1 MHAEFGDFIVSTDQ
15 QMLDVDFI
23 CSALS
28 QTYWAQ
34 ARPHELIRK
43 SIPKSLCFGVYEKNT
58 GKQVGFARVVTD
70 EATFAWICDVVVDEG
85 SRSKGLGKLL
95 MSCVSEH
102 PFVKGCNSI
111 LGTRDAHG
119 LYEKYGWKRAEMMRR
134 LPSNP

>member
-85 SRSKGLGKLL
+85 SRRAWA
-95 MSCVSEH
+95 SC
-102 PFVKGCNSI
+102 
-111 LGTRDAHG
+111 
-119 LYEKYGWKRAEMMRR
+119 
-134 LPSNP
+134 